1 MNVIIACGGTGGHLL
16 PGLAV
21 AEKLLSRGHRVR
33 LLVSEKTVDQV
44 ALGAL
49 TSAYSRSS
57 GALTVTPI
65 SAIGYTGLR
74 HSMTFCYRLAQA
86 TNTCAAEYAAFQ
98 PDVVLGMGGFT
109 SAPAV
114 LAARWR
120 GVPSLIHESNAVPGK
135 ANAWV
140 GRFANRVALG
150 LGECAT
156 HFGKCPATVTGTPI
170 RANLR
175 GGRVAGAAAQLGLV
189 PGKLTVLV
197 AGGSQ
202 GAHAVN
208 EAVACA
214 LPWLDEWRARVQ
226 FVHLTGKS
234 DEDFVRDSYTVN
246 RFDAK
251 VMNFCSQMELA
262 YSAAD
267 LVVSRAGAAT
277 LTELAA
283 FGLPALLIPYPH
295 ATGNHQFHNAQV
307 FVKGGAAKLIEQ
319 HQLAGHHAATGE
331 RLSEALAKLLGDEEG
346 RRRMGRAA
354 RSLAVLDAEE
364 QIADLLESFGVRR
377 LVGALPL
384 TPRTGTAKRQQ
395 AGALQIT

>member
-57 GALTVTPI
+57 GALTVTPL
-65 SAIGYTGLR
+65 SAIGYTGLKR
-74 HSMTFCYRLAQA
+74 LMPFCYHLAQA

-120 GVPSLIHESNAVPGK
+120 SVPSLIHESNAVPGK
-135 ANAWV
+135 ANAWI
-140 GRFANRVALG
+140 GRFASRVALG
-150 LGECAT
+150 LGECAA
-156 HFGKCPATVTGTPI
+156 HFGKRRTTVTGTPI

-175 GGRVAGAAAQLGLV
+175 GGRVAGATAQLGLV

-202 GAHAVN
+202 GAHAIN

-214 LPWLDEWRARVQ
+214 LPWLDEWRDRVQ
-226 FVHLTGKS
+226 FMHLTGKK
-234 DEDFVRDSYTVN
+234 DEEFVRESYRIN
-246 RFDAK
+246 QFGAK
-251 VMNFCSQMELA
+251 VMNFCQQMELA

-283 FGLPALLIPYPH
+283 FGLPALLIPYPQ
-295 ATGNHQFHNAQV
+295 AAGNHQVHNARV
-307 FVKGGAAKLIEQ
+307 FEKAGAATLVEQ
-319 HQLAGHHAATGE
+319 RHLTGNHAATGE
-331 RLSEALAKLLGDEEG
+331 RLGEALAKLLGDEEG

-364 QIADLLESFGVRR
+364 QIADLLEGMS
-377 LVGALPL
+377 AKPKP
-384 TPRTGTAKRQQ
+384 TPRSIEPQLV
-395 AGALQIT
+395 LQRN